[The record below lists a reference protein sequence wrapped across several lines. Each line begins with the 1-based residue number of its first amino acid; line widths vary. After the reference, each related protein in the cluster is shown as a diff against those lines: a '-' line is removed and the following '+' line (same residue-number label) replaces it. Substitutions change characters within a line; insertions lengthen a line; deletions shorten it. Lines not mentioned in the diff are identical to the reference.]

1 MTPDMDVT
9 ADVDVPPTA
18 PGRLPLV
25 GHLVPLLRDRL
36 EYVERL
42 RTYGPIVRMSVGPK
56 KVTVVNSHELIH
68 EMLTSKS
75 GSFSKGL
82 LGEKLKLFGQSALP
96 VAEGGP
102 HLRRRRLLQPAF
114 HREQI
119 SGYVTTMRET
129 VEPSIA
135 GWREGELLD
144 LKTEMGLMAQDV
156 AMSVLCSFRAEQER
170 ARAILDAVDTV
181 FTAAIWRTMV
191 PVSSLERLPTRS
203 NRRLKAARSLLRSEV
218 ADIIAERRAE
228 PDAHDDLVTL
238 LLEARDETGAPLPDN
253 EILSEII
260 GLLAAGSETT
270 GVMLAWLFH
279 ELGRDPELERRL
291 HEEVDSVVGEGPITA
306 EHVPRLAFTR
316 RLVSETLRLHHA
328 GWLVTRQATRPVR
341 LGPVDLPAGSR
352 CCGVSTD
359 CTGIRPCIPTRC
371 ASTPTAGCRSAPS
384 RPGEPS
390 FPSGQE
396 NACASATRS
405 PGRSRSSS
413 RRSSPRAGGCGPFPA
428 PPWNRS
434 GCSPCTRRTPY
445 GRRDQAAG
453 RRGDSRMSH
462 TRGSDARTLP
472 MPDLRGSFPGPFS
485 TSPYA
490 DAIEEHTAHWLRTFP
505 LIGSPGEAKA
515 LCNITAQGWHVS
527 CPRRTGT
534 ACSSAPISFCGSP
547 RSTTYT
553 ARPKEAVTPPVW
565 YAASVTV
572 SACWPA
578 TTSRRPAT
586 TPTSPPCGT
595 SCTGS
600 ANGPRPRSTCGS
612 PGTCG
617 TISSASSGRP
627 ITSTGPTRSP

>member
-1 MTPDMDVT
+1 MTADIDVT
-9 ADVDVPPTA
+9 ADMDVPPTA
-18 PGRLPLV
+18 PGRLPLI
-25 GHLVPLLRDRL
+25 GHVVPLIKDRL
-36 EYVERL
+36 EFVERL

-96 VAEGGP
+96 VAEGAP

-119 SGYVTTMRET
+119 SGYVDTMRET
-129 VEPSIA
+129 VGPSIT

-144 LKTEMGLMAQDV
+144 LKAEMGLLAQDV

-203 NRRLKAARSLLRSEV
+203 NRKLKAARSLLRSEV
-218 ADIIAERRAE
+218 ADIIAERRTD

-279 ELGRDPELERRL
+279 ELGRDPELECRL

-328 GWLVTRQATRPVR
+328 GWLVTRQATEPVR
-341 LGPVDLPAGSR
+341 LGQVSLPAGEQ
-352 CCGVSTD
+352 VL
-359 CTGIRPCIPTRC
+359 
-371 ASTPTAGCRSAPS
+371 
-384 RPGEPS
+384 
-390 FPSGQE
+390 
-396 NACASATRS
+396 
-405 PGRSRSSS
+405 
-413 RRSSPRAGGCGPFPA
+413 
-428 PPWNRS
+428 W
-434 GCSPCTRRTPY
+434 
-445 GRRDQAAG
+445 
-453 RRGDSRMSH
+453 
-462 TRGSDARTLP
+462 
-472 MPDLRGSFPGPFS
+472 
-485 TSPYA
+485 SPYA
-490 DAIEEHTAHWLRTFP
+490 LHRDPVLYPDPLRFDPDRWLPERPQPPRGAFIPFGSGKRMCIGDAFAWTEGTV
-505 LIGSPGEAKA
+505 
-515 LCNITAQGWHVS
+515 ITAFIASRWRLRPVPGATVEPVGLLTVHPS
-527 CPRRTGT
+527 DPRMVAETRQRAVAGT
-534 ACSSAPISFCGSP
+534 A
-547 RSTTYT
+547 
-553 ARPKEAVTPPVW
+553 V
-565 YAASVTV
+565 
-572 SACWPA
+572 
-578 TTSRRPAT
+578 
-586 TPTSPPCGT
+586 
-595 SCTGS
+595 
-600 ANGPRPRSTCGS
+600 
-612 PGTCG
+612 
-617 TISSASSGRP
+617 
-627 ITSTGPTRSP
+627 

>member
-9 ADVDVPPTA
+9 ADMDVPPTA

-25 GHLVPLLRDRL
+25 GHVVPLLKDRL
-36 EYVERL
+36 EFVERL
-42 RTYGPIVRMSVGPK
+42 RTYGPIVRMSVGLK

-96 VAEGGP
+96 VAEGEP

-114 HREQI
+114 HRERI
-119 SGYVTTMRET
+119 SGYVNTMRET
-129 VEPSIA
+129 VEPSIT

-156 AMSVLCSFRAEQER
+156 AMSVLCSFRAEQLR

-218 ADIIAERRAE
+218 ADIIAERRAA

-306 EHVPRLAFTR
+306 EHVPQLAFTR

-328 GWLVTRQATRPVR
+328 GWLVTRQATKPVR
-341 LGPVDLPAGSR
+341 LGQVVLPAGEQ
-352 CCGVSTD
+352 VL
-359 CTGIRPCIPTRC
+359 
-371 ASTPTAGCRSAPS
+371 
-384 RPGEPS
+384 
-390 FPSGQE
+390 
-396 NACASATRS
+396 
-405 PGRSRSSS
+405 
-413 RRSSPRAGGCGPFPA
+413 
-428 PPWNRS
+428 W
-434 GCSPCTRRTPY
+434 
-445 GRRDQAAG
+445 
-453 RRGDSRMSH
+453 
-462 TRGSDARTLP
+462 
-472 MPDLRGSFPGPFS
+472 
-485 TSPYA
+485 SPYA
-490 DAIEEHTAHWLRTFP
+490 LHRDPALYPDPLRFDPDRWLPERPQPPRGAFIPFGSGKRMCIGDAFAWT
-505 LIGSPGEAKA
+505 EAIV
-515 LCNITAQGWHVS
+515 ITAFIASRWRLRPVPGATVEPVGLLTVHPS
-527 CPRRTGT
+527 DPRMVAETRQRAVVGT
-534 ACSSAPISFCGSP
+534 A
-547 RSTTYT
+547 
-553 ARPKEAVTPPVW
+553 V
-565 YAASVTV
+565 
-572 SACWPA
+572 
-578 TTSRRPAT
+578 
-586 TPTSPPCGT
+586 
-595 SCTGS
+595 
-600 ANGPRPRSTCGS
+600 
-612 PGTCG
+612 
-617 TISSASSGRP
+617 
-627 ITSTGPTRSP
+627 